1 MKICLVNFRLIS
13 SMNSMVPLTWFT
25 SLTSTRQKPMFF
37 SYLNLW
43 RYDLWSHKKHWG
55 LFISLKFEG
64 CEIRAWGYFYSNLI
78 WHKIKCEL
86 FEHLNSVIRL
96 RETDAKIAAQ
106 QLFVAI
112 EELHRRNIIHR
123 DIKLVRYFFFA
134 YHEKRIYKLFLRKM
148 C

>member
-1 MKICLVNFRLIS
+1 
-13 SMNSMVPLTWFT
+13 
-25 SLTSTRQKPMFF
+25 MFF

-43 RYDLWSHKKHWG
+43 RYELWSYKKHW
-55 LFISLKFEG
+55 LFISLKLFEG
-64 CEIRAWGYFYSNLI
+64 SEIRAWDHFYSNLI
-78 WHKIKCEL
+78 WNKIKCEL

-123 DIKLVRYFFFA
+123 DIKLVRYFFA
-134 YHEKRIYKLFLRKM
+134 YHENVSTNYF
-148 C
+148 